1 MSCMGTEATHEQGQM
16 QNEPQALLQKRRP
29 ESTACRYRRRGTWCV
44 RSGWTRSSGGRK
56 RLRAQSTGPGSRRA
70 KPYDVYKYRLHD
82 PDSGKVLYE
91 GTAADL
97 AAQGVVVSEKVLPT
111 LWRDQQRQHKRRG
124 KHRWDITREKVEV
137 ACSRKAYKVRLKPKK
152 TAAVQAKPPKRPAKP
167 KAAALPVPKPV
178 APRAPRVRLKKY
190 LTDPTP
196 LQRDVRELEGYNAKA
211 RERGK
216 KELSYGY
223 WAAEGKPA
231 APAW

>member
-1 MSCMGTEATHEQGQM
+1 MT
-16 QNEPQALLQKRRP
+16 
-29 ESTACRYRRRGTWCV
+29 
-44 RSGWTRSSGGRK
+44 
-56 RLRAQSTGPGSRRA
+56 
-70 KPYDVYKYRLHD
+70 VYKYSLHD

-97 AAQGVVVSEKVLPT
+97 AAQGVVVSEKILPT

-137 ACSRKAYKVRLKPKK
+137 ACSRKAYKARLQP
-152 TAAVQAKPPKRPAKP
+152 
-167 KAAALPVPKPV
+167 
-178 APRAPRVRLKKY
+178 KKY
-190 LTDPTP
+190 LEKPTP

>member
-1 MSCMGTEATHEQGQM
+1 MM
-16 QNEPQALLQKRRP
+16 
-29 ESTACRYRRRGTWCV
+29 
-44 RSGWTRSSGGRK
+44 
-56 RLRAQSTGPGSRRA
+56 
-70 KPYDVYKYRLHD
+70 VYKYSLHD

-97 AAQGVVVSEKVLPT
+97 AAQGVVRAEKILPT

-223 WAAEGKPA
+223 WAAEGKPVCTPDCPDRH
-231 APAW
+231 PACSDRCEKYRAWKAEVQKEKTYTKSQNDAGKINRNDFDAEFWMGGKHK

>member
-1 MSCMGTEATHEQGQM
+1 MM
-16 QNEPQALLQKRRP
+16 
-29 ESTACRYRRRGTWCV
+29 
-44 RSGWTRSSGGRK
+44 
-56 RLRAQSTGPGSRRA
+56 
-70 KPYDVYKYRLHD
+70 VYKYTLHD

-91 GTAADL
+91 GMAADL
-97 AAQGVVVSEKVLPT
+97 AAQGVVASEKVLPT

-137 ACSRKAYKVRLKPKK
+137 AYSRKAYKVRLKPKK

-167 KAAALPVPKPV
+167 KAAALPVPKP
-178 APRAPRVRLKKY
+178 APRIRLKKY
-190 LTDPTP
+190 LEKPDP
-196 LQRDVRELEGYNAKA
+196 LQLDVRELEGYNAQA

>member
-1 MSCMGTEATHEQGQM
+1 MM
-16 QNEPQALLQKRRP
+16 
-29 ESTACRYRRRGTWCV
+29 
-44 RSGWTRSSGGRK
+44 
-56 RLRAQSTGPGSRRA
+56 
-70 KPYDVYKYRLHD
+70 VYKYRLHD

-152 TAAVQAKPPKRPAKP
+152 TENAQAKPPRRPTKP
-167 KAAALPVPKPV
+167 KGGAVLTLKPA
-178 APRAPRVRLKKY
+178 APRKPRVRLKKY
-190 LTDPTP
+190 LTDLTP

-223 WAAEGKPA
+223 WAAEGKTGCSGMVKPVCTPDCPDRHPA
-231 APAW
+231 CSDRCEKYRAWKAEVQKEKTYTKSQNDAGKINRNDFDAEFWMGGKHK

>member
-1 MSCMGTEATHEQGQM
+1 MM
-16 QNEPQALLQKRRP
+16 
-29 ESTACRYRRRGTWCV
+29 
-44 RSGWTRSSGGRK
+44 
-56 RLRAQSTGPGSRRA
+56 
-70 KPYDVYKYRLHD
+70 VYKYSLHD

-97 AAQGVVVSEKVLPT
+97 AAQGVVASEKVLPT
-111 LWRDQQRQHKRRG
+111 LWRDQQRRTRR
-124 KHRWDITREKVEV
+124 HRDRQWDVTRKKVEV

-152 TAAVQAKPPKRPAKP
+152 TAAVQAKPPKPA
-167 KAAALPVPKPV
+167 

>member
-1 MSCMGTEATHEQGQM
+1 MM
-16 QNEPQALLQKRRP
+16 
-29 ESTACRYRRRGTWCV
+29 
-44 RSGWTRSSGGRK
+44 
-56 RLRAQSTGPGSRRA
+56 
-70 KPYDVYKYRLHD
+70 VYKYRLTD

-97 AAQGVVVSEKVLPT
+97 AAQGVVASEKVPPT

-152 TAAVQAKPPKRPAKP
+152 TENAQAKPPRRPTKP
-167 KAAALPVPKPV
+167 KGAAVLTLKPT
-178 APRAPRVRLKKY
+178 APRKPRVRLKKY
-190 LTDPTP
+190 LADPDP
-196 LQRDVRELEGYNAKA
+196 LQLDVRELEGYNAKA

-223 WAAEGKPA
+223 WEAAGKPA

>member
-1 MSCMGTEATHEQGQM
+1 MM
-16 QNEPQALLQKRRP
+16 
-29 ESTACRYRRRGTWCV
+29 
-44 RSGWTRSSGGRK
+44 
-56 RLRAQSTGPGSRRA
+56 
-70 KPYDVYKYRLHD
+70 VYKYRLHD

-152 TAAVQAKPPKRPAKP
+152 TAAVQAKP
-167 KAAALPVPKPV
+167 KAAALPVPKP
-178 APRAPRVRLKKY
+178 AASRAPRVRLKKY

-211 RERGK
+211 WERGK

>member
-1 MSCMGTEATHEQGQM
+1 MM
-16 QNEPQALLQKRRP
+16 
-29 ESTACRYRRRGTWCV
+29 
-44 RSGWTRSSGGRK
+44 
-56 RLRAQSTGPGSRRA
+56 
-70 KPYDVYKYRLHD
+70 VYKYTLHD

-91 GTAADL
+91 GMAADL
-97 AAQGVVVSEKVLPT
+97 AAQGVVASEKVLPT
-111 LWRDQQRQHKRRG
+111 LWRDQQRRTRR
-124 KHRWDITREKVEV
+124 HRDRQWDVTREKVEV
-137 ACSRKAYKVRLKPKK
+137 AYSRKAYKVRLKPKK

-196 LQRDVRELEGYNAKA
+196 LQRDVRELEGYNAQA

>member
-1 MSCMGTEATHEQGQM
+1 MM
-16 QNEPQALLQKRRP
+16 
-29 ESTACRYRRRGTWCV
+29 
-44 RSGWTRSSGGRK
+44 
-56 RLRAQSTGPGSRRA
+56 
-70 KPYDVYKYRLHD
+70 VYKYRLHD

-97 AAQGVVVSEKVLPT
+97 AAQGVVVSEKVPPT

-137 ACSRKAYKVRLKPKK
+137 
-152 TAAVQAKPPKRPAKP
+152 AVQAKPPKRPAKP

-223 WAAEGKPA
+223 WEAAGKPTE
-231 APAW
+231 PAW

>member
-1 MSCMGTEATHEQGQM
+1 MM
-16 QNEPQALLQKRRP
+16 
-29 ESTACRYRRRGTWCV
+29 
-44 RSGWTRSSGGRK
+44 
-56 RLRAQSTGPGSRRA
+56 
-70 KPYDVYKYRLHD
+70 VYKYRLHD

-152 TAAVQAKPPKRPAKP
+152 TENAQAK
-167 KAAALPVPKPV
+167 
-178 APRAPRVRLKKY
+178 PRVRLKKY

>member
-1 MSCMGTEATHEQGQM
+1 MM
-16 QNEPQALLQKRRP
+16 
-29 ESTACRYRRRGTWCV
+29 
-44 RSGWTRSSGGRK
+44 
-56 RLRAQSTGPGSRRA
+56 
-70 KPYDVYKYRLHD
+70 VYKYRLTD

-111 LWRDQQRQHKRRG
+111 LWRDQQRKTRRHC

-137 ACSRKAYKVRLKPKK
+137 AYSRKAYKARLQPKK
-152 TAAVQAKPPKRPAKP
+152 TETAQAKPKMT
-167 KAAALPVPKPV
+167 ALPVPKP
-178 APRAPRVRLKKY
+178 APRIRLKKY
-190 LTDPTP
+190 LEKPDP
-196 LQRDVRELEGYNAKA
+196 LQLDVRDLEGYNAQA
-211 RERGK
+211 REHGK

>member
-1 MSCMGTEATHEQGQM
+1 MM
-16 QNEPQALLQKRRP
+16 
-29 ESTACRYRRRGTWCV
+29 
-44 RSGWTRSSGGRK
+44 
-56 RLRAQSTGPGSRRA
+56 
-70 KPYDVYKYRLHD
+70 VYKYRLTD

-111 LWRDQQRQHKRRG
+111 LWRDQQRKTRRHC

-137 ACSRKAYKVRLKPKK
+137 AYSRKAYKARLQPKK
-152 TAAVQAKPPKRPAKP
+152 TETAQAKPPKRPAKP
-167 KAAALPVPKPV
+167 KMTALPVPKP
-178 APRAPRVRLKKY
+178 APRIRLKKY
-190 LTDPTP
+190 LEKPDP
-196 LQRDVRELEGYNAKA
+196 LQLDVRELEGYNAKA

>member
-1 MSCMGTEATHEQGQM
+1 MM
-16 QNEPQALLQKRRP
+16 
-29 ESTACRYRRRGTWCV
+29 
-44 RSGWTRSSGGRK
+44 
-56 RLRAQSTGPGSRRA
+56 
-70 KPYDVYKYRLHD
+70 VYKYRLHD

-152 TAAVQAKPPKRPAKP
+152 TENAQAKPPRRPTKP
-167 KAAALPVPKPV
+167 KGGAVLTLKPA
-178 APRAPRVRLKKY
+178 APRKPRVRLKKY

-223 WAAEGKPA
+223 WEAAGKPTE
-231 APAW
+231 PAW

>member
-1 MSCMGTEATHEQGQM
+1 M
-16 QNEPQALLQKRRP
+16 K
-29 ESTACRYRRRGTWCV
+29 
-44 RSGWTRSSGGRK
+44 
-56 RLRAQSTGPGSRRA
+56 SRMM
-70 KPYDVYKYRLHD
+70 VYKYTLHD

-91 GTAADL
+91 GMAADL
-97 AAQGVVVSEKVLPT
+97 AAQGVVASEKVLPT

-137 ACSRKAYKVRLKPKK
+137 AYSRKAYKVRLKPKK

>member
-1 MSCMGTEATHEQGQM
+1 MM
-16 QNEPQALLQKRRP
+16 
-29 ESTACRYRRRGTWCV
+29 
-44 RSGWTRSSGGRK
+44 
-56 RLRAQSTGPGSRRA
+56 
-70 KPYDVYKYRLHD
+70 VYKYRLHD

-124 KHRWDITREKVEV
+124 KHRWNITREKVEV

-152 TAAVQAKPPKRPAKP
+152 TAAVQAKP
-167 KAAALPVPKPV
+167 PKPV

>member
-1 MSCMGTEATHEQGQM
+1 MM
-16 QNEPQALLQKRRP
+16 
-29 ESTACRYRRRGTWCV
+29 
-44 RSGWTRSSGGRK
+44 
-56 RLRAQSTGPGSRRA
+56 
-70 KPYDVYKYRLHD
+70 VYKYTLHD

-91 GTAADL
+91 GMAADL
-97 AAQGVVVSEKVLPT
+97 AAQGVVASEKVLPT

-137 ACSRKAYKVRLKPKK
+137 AYSRKAYKVRLKPKK
-152 TAAVQAKPPKRPAKP
+152 TKRPAKP

>member
-1 MSCMGTEATHEQGQM
+1 M
-16 QNEPQALLQKRRP
+16 
-29 ESTACRYRRRGTWCV
+29 
-44 RSGWTRSSGGRK
+44 
-56 RLRAQSTGPGSRRA
+56 
-70 KPYDVYKYRLHD
+70 
-82 PDSGKVLYE
+82 LYE

-97 AAQGVVVSEKVLPT
+97 AAQGVVRAEKILPT

-137 ACSRKAYKVRLKPKK
+137 AYSRKAYKVRLKPKK

-167 KAAALPVPKPV
+167 KAAALPVLKPA
-178 APRAPRVRLKKY
+178 APRKPRVRLKKY
-190 LTDPTP
+190 LADPDP
-196 LQRDVRELEGYNAKA
+196 LQLDVRDLEGYNAQA
-211 RERGK
+211 REHGK

>member
-1 MSCMGTEATHEQGQM
+1 MM
-16 QNEPQALLQKRRP
+16 
-29 ESTACRYRRRGTWCV
+29 
-44 RSGWTRSSGGRK
+44 
-56 RLRAQSTGPGSRRA
+56 
-70 KPYDVYKYRLHD
+70 VYKYRLHD

-97 AAQGVVVSEKVLPT
+97 AAQGVVRAEKILPT

-167 KAAALPVPKPV
+167 
-178 APRAPRVRLKKY
+178 
-190 LTDPTP
+190 TP

>member
-1 MSCMGTEATHEQGQM
+1 MM
-16 QNEPQALLQKRRP
+16 
-29 ESTACRYRRRGTWCV
+29 
-44 RSGWTRSSGGRK
+44 
-56 RLRAQSTGPGSRRA
+56 
-70 KPYDVYKYRLHD
+70 VYKYSLHD

-97 AAQGVVVSEKVLPT
+97 AAQGVVASEKVLPT
-111 LWRDQQRQHKRRG
+111 LWRDQQRRTRR
-124 KHRWDITREKVEV
+124 HRDRQWDVTREKVEV

-152 TAAVQAKPPKRPAKP
+152 TAAVQAKPPRRPTKP
-167 KAAALPVPKPV
+167 KGAAVLTLKPA
-178 APRAPRVRLKKY
+178 APRKPRVRLKKY

-196 LQRDVRELEGYNAKA
+196 LQRDVRELEGYNAQA